1 MKQKLLTLALLI
13 CTCLQTWADE
23 WTDIYGVTW
32 TYLLSGSDATITN
45 SSRTSGHLIIPNKVN
60 GYTVTSIGNG
70 AFHGCS
76 SLTSVTVPSSVTS
89 IGDYAFYNCSGLTSV
104 NIPDGVTSIGE
115 WAFYRCSGLTSV
127 NIPDG
132 VTSIGEWAF
141 SGCSGLTKV
150 IAPDLAA
157 WCSISFGNQYANPL
171 SYAKHLYCDKNTEIT
186 DINIPSSVTS
196 IGDYAFNNCSS
207 LTSVNIPDGVVS
219 IGINAFYYCSNL
231 TSVTIGK
238 NVTSIGNSAFSGCS
252 GLTSVNIPEGV
263 TSIGN
268 SAFSGCSGLTTS
280 VNIPEGVTSIGNS
293 AFSGC
298 SGLTSVNIP
307 EGVTS
312 IGDGAFNGC
321 SGLTNVTISSN
332 VILSKDYTADSNI
345 KHIFGS
351 QVKEYIIGDGVTS
364 IGKYAF
370 WSCAGLTSVT
380 ILSSVTTI
388 DKYAFANCTG
398 LTKVIVPDIAAWC
411 GIYFS
416 NNSANP
422 LYYAKH
428 IYSDENTEIIDLTI
442 PESVTS
448 ICFAAFWNCSS
459 LKSVTFP
466 SGLQSIKK
474 CAFYRCTGLTS
485 ITIPEGVTSIGENAF
500 WGCSGLTSITIPE
513 GVTSIGEHTFYN
525 CSGLTSV
532 TVPSSVTS
540 ISESAFEGCSNIT
553 DLKLN
558 CETIEDWFADIK
570 TSLKTLT
577 IGEGTTTI
585 SDSAFEGFSVLT
597 TVSLGSNV
605 SNIGA
610 NAFANLSKLEDVY
623 CYAIRY
629 PRVDASTFQGSYV
642 EYVTLHVPEVSLQQY
657 KNHAVWGLFF
667 EIVPIDE
674 PSAITDIEGDG
685 NGLEIEAIYDLNGQR
700 QPALRPGIN
709 IIKMSDGT
717 IKKVMVK

>member
-1 MKQKLLTLALLI
+1 MNKLLLLTLLLFAVLQAEAL
-13 CTCLQTWADE
+13 TPET
-23 WTDIYGVTW
+23 WTDSNGVIW
-32 TYLLSGSDATITN
+32 TYTLSGSNATIRE
-45 SSRTSGHLIIPNKVN
+45 SSKTSGSLDIPNKVN
-60 GYTVTSIGNG
+60 GYTVTSIGLY
-70 AFHGCS
+70 AFAGCS
-76 SLTSVTVPSSVTS
+76 GLTSVTIPEGVTYIGDAAFAGCSGLTSMTIPSSVTS
-89 IGDYAFYNCSGLTSV
+89 IGNNAFNGCTGLTSVTILEGVTDIGDYAFSDCTGLTSMTIPSSVTSIGGGAFLNCSDLAKVIVPNIAAWCGISFGGQNDNPLSFAKHLYSDENTEITDLVIPEGVTSIGKYAFNGCSSLMSVTIPSSVTSIGNDAFNGCTGLTNVDILEGVTSIGAAAFQGCSGLTSV
-104 NIPDGVTSIGE
+104 TIPPSVTSIGNNAFNGCTGLTKVIVPDLTAWCAISFGNEYANPLYYAKHLYSDDNTEITNLVIPEGVTSIGSS
-115 WAFYRCSGLTSV
+115 AFYDCSGLTSV
-127 NIPDG
+127 
-132 VTSIGEWAF
+132 T
-141 SGCSGLTKV
+141 
-150 IAPDLAA
+150 
-157 WCSISFGNQYANPL
+157 
-171 SYAKHLYCDKNTEIT
+171 
-186 DINIPSSVTS
+186 IPSSVTS
-196 IGDYAFNNCSS
+196 IGDYAF
-207 LTSVNIPDGVVS
+207 D
-219 IGINAFYYCSNL
+219 
-231 TSVTIGK
+231 K
-238 NVTSIGNSAFSGCS
+238 
-252 GLTSVNIPEGV
+252 
-263 TSIGN
+263 
-268 SAFSGCSGLTTS
+268 
-280 VNIPEGVTSIGNS
+280 
-293 AFSGC
+293 
-298 SGLTSVNIP
+298 
-307 EGVTS
+307 
-312 IGDGAFNGC
+312 C

-370 WSCAGLTSVT
+370 WNCAGLTSVT
-380 ILSSVTTI
+380 IRSSVTTI
-388 DKYAFANCTG
+388 GKYAFSNCTG

-466 SGLQSIKK
+466 SGLQSI
-474 CAFYRCTGLTS
+474 
-485 ITIPEGVTSIGENAF
+485 N
-500 WGCSGLTSITIPE
+500 
-513 GVTSIGEHTFYN
+513 
-525 CSGLTSV
+525 
-532 TVPSSVTS
+532 
-540 ISESAFEGCSNIT
+540 ESAFKGCSNIT

-570 TSLKTLT
+570 TSVKILT

-642 EYVTLHVPEVSLQQY
+642 EYVTLHVPEASIQQY
-657 KNHAVWGLFF
+657 QNHAVWGEFF
-667 EIVPIDE
+667 QIVPIDDS
-674 PSAITDIEGDG
+674 SAINDIYSEG
-685 NGLEIEAIYDLNGQR
+685 NRPEIEAIYDLNGQR

-709 IIKMSDGT
+709 IIKMNDGT

>member
-13 CTCLQTWADE
+13 CTCLQTWADT
-23 WTDIYGVTW
+23 WTDSNGVTW
-32 TYLLSGSDATITN
+32 TYTISGSNTNITEC
-45 SSRTSGHLIIPNKVN
+45 SKTSGSLVIPSKVN
-60 GYTVTSIGNG
+60 GYTVTGIYHY
-70 AFHGCS
+70 AFQNCS
-76 SLTSVTVPSSVTS
+76 GLTSVTIPSSVIA
-89 IGDYAFYNCSGLTSV
+89 IGEAAFGGCSGLTSV
-104 NIPDGVTSIGE
+104 NIPSSVTYIGN
-115 WAFYRCSGLTSV
+115 Y
-127 NIPDG
+127 
-132 VTSIGEWAF
+132 AF
-141 SGCSGLTKV
+141 SGCSGLTSV
-150 IAPDLAA
+150 TIPEGVTSIGTAVFSECTGLTGVTIPEGVTSIGYRAFYGCYGLTSVTIPSSVTRIGGYAFDN
-157 WCSISFGNQYANPL
+157 CSGLTSV
-171 SYAKHLYCDKNTEIT
+171 
-186 DINIPSSVTS
+186 NIPSSVTS
-196 IGDYAFNNCSS
+196 IGDYAFDN
-207 LTSVNIPDGVVS
+207 
-219 IGINAFYYCSNL
+219 
-231 TSVTIGK
+231 
-238 NVTSIGNSAFSGCS
+238 CS
-252 GLTSVNIPEGV
+252 GLTSVNIP
-263 TSIGN
+263 S
-268 SAFSGCSGLTTS
+268 S
-280 VNIPEGVTSIGNS
+280 
-293 AFSGC
+293 
-298 SGLTSVNIP
+298 
-307 EGVTS
+307 VTS
-312 IGDGAFNGC
+312 IGDYAFDKC

-332 VILSKDYTADSNI
+332 VILSKDYTYDSNI

-364 IGKYAF
+364 IGSYAF
-370 WSCAGLTSVT
+370 RSCSGLTKVT
-380 ILSSVTTI
+380 IPSSVTTI
-388 DKYAFANCTG
+388 GKQAFANCTG

-416 NNSANP
+416 DSYANP
-422 LYYAKH
+422 LSYAKH

-474 CAFYRCTGLTS
+474 SAFKNCRGLTNV
-485 ITIPEGVTSIGENAF
+485 TIPEGVTSIG
-500 WGCSGLTSITIPE
+500 
-513 GVTSIGEHTFYN
+513 
-525 CSGLTSV
+525 
-532 TVPSSVTS
+532 
-540 ISESAFEGCSNIT
+540 ESAFEGCSNIT

-558 CETIEDWFADIK
+558 CETIENWFADIK

-610 NAFANLSKLEDVY
+610 NAFAQLSKLEDVY

-657 KNHAVWGLFF
+657 KNHAVWGEFF
-667 EIVPIDE
+667 QIVPIDDS
-674 PSAITDIEGDG
+674 SAINDIYSEG
-685 NGLEIEAIYDLNGQR
+685 NRPEIEAIYDLNGQR
-700 QPALRPGIN
+700 QPALHRGIN

>member
-23 WTDIYGVTW
+23 WTDSNGVTW
-32 TYLLSGSDATITN
+32 TYTLSGSNAAIN
-45 SSRTSGHLIIPNKVN
+45 KCSKTSGSLVIPSKVN
-60 GYTVTSIGNG
+60 GYTVTYIGYQAFFDCSGLTSVTIPEGVTSIGTMAFCGCSGLTSVTIPSSVTVFGSWAFNG
-70 AFHGCS
+70 CSGLTSVTIPGGVTSIGQGVFSGCSGLTSVTIPESVTSIGHTAFASCS
-76 SLTSVTVPSSVTS
+76 SLTSVTIPSSVTS
-89 IGDYAFYNCSGLTSV
+89 IGASAFNNCSGLTSV
-104 NIPDGVTSIGE
+104 NIP
-115 WAFYRCSGLTSV
+115 
-127 NIPDG
+127 
-132 VTSIGEWAF
+132 
-141 SGCSGLTKV
+141 
-150 IAPDLAA
+150 
-157 WCSISFGNQYANPL
+157 
-171 SYAKHLYCDKNTEIT
+171 
-186 DINIPSSVTS
+186 SSVTS
-196 IGDYAFNNCSS
+196 IGGYAF
-207 LTSVNIPDGVVS
+207 D
-219 IGINAFYYCSNL
+219 
-231 TSVTIGK
+231 K
-238 NVTSIGNSAFSGCS
+238 
-252 GLTSVNIPEGV
+252 
-263 TSIGN
+263 
-268 SAFSGCSGLTTS
+268 
-280 VNIPEGVTSIGNS
+280 
-293 AFSGC
+293 
-298 SGLTSVNIP
+298 
-307 EGVTS
+307 
-312 IGDGAFNGC
+312 C

-364 IGKYAF
+364 IGENAF
-370 WSCAGLTSVT
+370 YGCSELTSVT
-380 ILSSVTTI
+380 IPSSVTTI
-388 DKYAFANCTG
+388 GKYAFANCTG

-416 NNSANP
+416 NSFANP
-422 LYYAKH
+422 LHYAKH

-474 CAFYRCTGLTS
+474 CAFNSCTGLTS
-485 ITIPEGVTSIGENAF
+485 ITIPEGVTSIGEY
-500 WGCSGLTSITIPE
+500 
-513 GVTSIGEHTFYN
+513 TFYN

-610 NAFANLSKLEDVY
+610 NAFAHLSKLEDVY

-657 KNHAVWGLFF
+657 KNHAVWGEFF
-667 EIVPIDE
+667 MVVPLDE

-709 IIKMSDGT
+709 IIKMNDGT